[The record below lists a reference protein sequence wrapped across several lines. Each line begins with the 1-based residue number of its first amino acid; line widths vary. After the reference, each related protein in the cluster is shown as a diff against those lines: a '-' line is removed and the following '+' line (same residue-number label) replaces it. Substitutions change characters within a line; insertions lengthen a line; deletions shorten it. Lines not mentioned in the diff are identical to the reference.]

1 MLTSFYERF
10 MPLDDLGHGMFSC
23 STLAKNS
30 VGNLQEVTAIAAHT
44 HMLTHTAT
52 VFSCC
57 KLKPNKNKKLPAK
70 LFYRAAVKLFKCHN
84 NNKTLSET

>member
-44 HMLTHTAT
+44 HMLTHIATA
-52 VFSCC
+52 FSCC

-70 LFYRAAVKLFKCHN
+70 LFYRAG
-84 NNKTLSET
+84 KTF

>member
-1 MLTSFYERF
+1 

-44 HMLTHTAT
+44 HMLIHTHTYTAT
-52 VFSCC
+52 AFSCC
-57 KLKPNKNKKLPAK
+57 KLKSNKNKMLPVK
-70 LFYRAAVKLFKCHN
+70 LFYRAG
-84 NNKTLSET
+84 KTF

>member
-30 VGNLQEVTAIAAHT
+30 VGNLQEVTAIAAYT
-44 HMLTHTAT
+44 HMLTHTAIA
-52 VFSCC
+52 FSCC

-70 LFYRAAVKLFKCHN
+70 LFYRAG
-84 NNKTLSET
+84 KTF